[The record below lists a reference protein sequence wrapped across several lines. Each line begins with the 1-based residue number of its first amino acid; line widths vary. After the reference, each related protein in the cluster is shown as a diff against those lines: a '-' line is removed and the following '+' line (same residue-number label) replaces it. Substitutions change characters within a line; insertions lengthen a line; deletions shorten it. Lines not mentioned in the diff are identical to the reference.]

1 MATPSSVKSDSS
13 TLVAF
18 AQHVRDRL
26 ADTLELTQ
34 YQQLYDNLKN
44 HVLSLD
50 LDRHAITDQMSQA
63 DQEEVLVNVD
73 IARNWQI
80 KLLEGVNSL
89 TVNQQASATTP
100 KKRHAKLPEIK
111 LLTLN
116 ENYDEWETFWSSFY
130 NNVHSRDDLEKSAK
144 LTYLL
149 QSLEGEPREMIK
161 GLSHTDAN
169 YIIAITALQ
178 DRYADPV
185 KQTEVLLQKFFNL
198 PSPRHNAK
206 QLCRFLMEYRKVREQ
221 MRHVEDFDA
230 SALTIRSVLVCK
242 LSYQTFTEICDHV
255 KDHNFSIL
263 DMDRALQY
271 IIGKLEHA
279 NLVLGDK
286 TNVKSV
292 GAHSQ
297 QDQKQMSIL
306 FKQS

>member
-1 MATPSSVKSDSS
+1 MIQKI
-13 TLVAF
+13 
-18 AQHVRDRL
+18 RL
-26 ADTLELTQ
+26 S
-34 YQQLYDNLKN
+34 
-44 HVLSLD
+44 SLD
-50 LDRHAITDQMSQA
+50 LDQHAITDQMSQA

-80 KLLEGVNSL
+80 KLLERVNSL
-89 TVNQQASATTP
+89 TVNQRVSATTP
-100 KKRHAKLPEIK
+100 KKRDTKLPEIK
-111 LLTLN
+111 LLTFTG
-116 ENYDEWETFWSSFY
+116 NYDEWETFWSSFY
-130 NNVHSRDDLEKSAK
+130 NNVDSRDDLEKPGK

-149 QSLEGEPREMIK
+149 QSLEGEPREMIN

-169 YIIAITALQ
+169 YIIAVTALQ

-206 QLCRFLMEYRKVREQ
+206 ELRSFLTEYRKVREQ

-230 SALTIRSVLVCK
+230 SALIIRSVLVHK

-271 IIGKLEHA
+271 IIGKLDHA

-297 QDQKQMSIL
+297 QDKKQRGNYKCPFCSSNHKAIDCT
-306 FKQS
+306 KYKTIQAHKDRIISQR